1 MLSDVVPTVL
11 CGTVARLGPDGP
23 LSGIDK
29 HPLAGPWRIGAEGLA
44 RDAQADRR
52 YHGGPEKALHHYA
65 LDHADA
71 WEAEIGPHPLI
82 GQPGAF
88 GENLSTGGWTEATVC
103 LGDIARFGS
112 AVLQVSQARQP
123 CFKLN
128 HRFGLPDMAR
138 RVQTSGRTGWYWRV
152 LQTGEAEAGDA
163 LRHEDRPLPQWPL
176 ARLLDVLYRNT
187 GDRDALAEMAALP
200 LLAESWRSLAA
211 RRLASGRVEDWRR
224 RLGT

>member
-11 CGTVARLGPDGP
+11 GGPVARLGPDGP
-23 LSGIDK
+23 PSGIDK
-29 HPLAGPWRIGAEGLA
+29 HPLAGPWRIGVEGLA

-52 YHGGPEKALHHYA
+52 HHGGPEKALHHYP

-71 WEAEIGPHPLI
+71 WQAEIGPHRLI
-82 GQPGAF
+82 GRPGAF
-88 GENLSTGGWTEATVC
+88 GENLSTRGWTEATVC
-103 LGDIARFGS
+103 LGDVVRFGT

-152 LQTGEAEAGDA
+152 LQTGEAAPGDA
-163 LRHEDRPLPQWPL
+163 LRHEERPLPQGPL

-187 GDRDALAEMAALP
+187 GDRDSLAEIAALA
-200 LLAESWRSLAA
+200 LLAESWRNLAA
-211 RRLASGRVEDWRR
+211 RRLESGRVEDWRR
-224 RLGT
+224 RLGG